1 MKLRQILIQY
11 EIEHGLSH
19 DEMIK
24 LLGIGRSTYFRWLS
38 GESTHLKRT
47 TLSKLSNVIGQDAE
61 SLLENDSN
69 IKPILGDV
77 KAGYDLWAEENIT
90 GYIEVGQKDAKKGDY
105 FLRVIGD
112 SMEGCHIYENDLLYV
127 QQCDTVSSGKI
138 AVVMVGEEVTVKKVY
153 IKHDLLILEAANPK
167 YEARVFTK
175 EEIEEIP
182 VRIIGEVKFIRRDL

>member
-77 KAGYDLWAEENIT
+77 KAGYDLWADENIS
-90 GYIEVGQKDAKKGDY
+90 GYIEVGQIDAKKGDY
-105 FLRVIGD
+105 FLRVVGD

-127 QQCDTVSSGKI
+127 QQCDVVDSGKI